1 MYTVQNPIDEDVVHN
16 SRMTV
21 EDVDSAVQLRKE
33 SGCYQSEI
41 LAGSDI
47 TVNER
52 HDLEHVQ
59 IVVFLPCSWHRACQW
74 HCLRYRH
81 PGLFARAA

>member
-1 MYTVQNPIDEDVVHN
+1 MPKRWRAGVCFIPHYLVGVRGMYTVQNPIDEDVVHN

-47 TVNER
+47 TVN
-52 HDLEHVQ
+52 
-59 IVVFLPCSWHRACQW
+59 
-74 HCLRYRH
+74 
-81 PGLFARAA
+81 